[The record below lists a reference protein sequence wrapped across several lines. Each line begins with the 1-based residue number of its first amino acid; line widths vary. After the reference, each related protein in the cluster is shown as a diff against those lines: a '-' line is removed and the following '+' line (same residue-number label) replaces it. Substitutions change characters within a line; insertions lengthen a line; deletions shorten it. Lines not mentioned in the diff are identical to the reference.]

1 MLAANRVAW
10 HLPSSLRP
18 RPRLKPFFR
27 EQWRKRQVLLGDW
40 DWDWEDSRGG
50 NRFAKSQSSSFFS
63 SCARCPSVGL
73 RRNKIKC
80 GEEKTPLV
88 FGDIAIVIGGE
99 RGERGRRQK
108 YANLSRKERKRVPS
122 SPSIVPSRG
131 LGRSL
136 LAREIGGSKT
146 ETRFIK
152 STSKDAPN
160 LFIEITADRGRER
173 GREIKT
179 LCSLPP
185 SADRD
190 CLLCRPLSL
199 SLCISTL

>member
-1 MLAANRVAW
+1 MAKKAGASWGLGLGLGGFAR
-10 HLPSSLRP
+10 R
-18 RPRLKPFFR
+18 KPVCEIAVIFF
-27 EQWRKRQVLLGDW
+27 LLLLL
-40 DWDWEDSRGG
+40 
-50 NRFAKSQSSSFFS
+50 
-63 SCARCPSVGL
+63 SVGL

-99 RGERGRRQK
+99 RGERGERGRRQK

-122 SPSIVPSRG
+122 SPSIVPSRRR
-131 LGRSL
+131 GRSL